1 MTIVFFKQTSLSA
14 FHLTHDC
21 GMLFDMTRV
30 YLYIVFR
37 LLLGGDFRHA
47 AFSIHFGFAVYWC
60 IGNIKTKKTKKK
72 NSQAPHCL
80 LTAACF
86 KVKACSSLWR
96 ASCFGKCWCLFTNCS
111 LCKSH
116 GIMEFSRRWMWEDKP
131 ADTGTAALGLF
142 AGP

>member
-37 LLLGGDFRHA
+37 LLLGGGFRHA

-72 NSQAPHCL
+72 KNPRL
-80 LTAACF
+80 LT
-86 KVKACSSLWR
+86 VSLQQ
-96 ASCFGKCWCLFTNCS
+96 
-111 LCKSH
+111 H
-116 GIMEFSRRWMWEDKP
+116 VSRLKP
-131 ADTGTAALGLF
+131 AAPSEGPAVLESAGACLQTVLF
-142 AGP
+142 ASPME